1 MLFSILISSHISIY
15 GEWFFFKFYSP
26 ERRKKVGTDSLTRI
40 VIKILNKCTEKD
52 EDDTDSKLVKQ
63 EVLSLVVCL
72 YHTGIEIFLI
82 YMLFLQ
88 SALC

>member
-1 MLFSILISSHISIY
+1 MFLHY
-15 GEWFFFKFYSP
+15 VYSP

-40 VIKILNKCTEKD
+40 LMKILNKCTEMD
-52 EDDTDSKLVKQ
+52 EDDTYSKLVKQ

-72 YHTGIEIFLI
+72 YHTGIELI

-88 SALC
+88 GAVSWSVDSLI